1 MNKPADIPD
10 PEAEPLGPALKALT
24 FRLPFKGHKRVLEFC
39 ERTGSDGEAV
49 IREALQERVAWI
61 ESIAAAQR
69 ARADRWTLFLPM
81 DLVNRLRDV
90 CDFYKLDQDELIES
104 AVRNRVARMPGK
116 GAAGS
121 RGRRLPE
128 KEPPAKEP
136 AAPEQKGGRP

>member
-1 MNKPADIPD
+1 MKKPAEIVV
-10 PEAEPLGPALKALT
+10 PEADKPGPALKSLT
-24 FRLPFKGHKRVLEFC
+24 FRLPLEVHKRVL
-39 ERTGSDGEAV
+39 V
-49 IREALQERVAWI
+49 
-61 ESIAAAQR
+61 
-69 ARADRWTLFLPM
+69 
-81 DLVNRLRDV
+81 
-90 CDFYKLDQDELIES
+90 DQDELIES